1 MKSAA
6 AVGRCCG
13 SLLKHFFRKSCNSGE
28 ANSGRGG
35 ISSSTI
41 RNMALMATRSWYGGC
56 PLMSSQ
62 IVAAS
67 DQMSLAVVDPA
78 IEMTS
83 GATARYMRVSSGAMS
98 SEIAVNSLQ
107 FGVPLISFTAA
118 ARPLV
123 VLMAWICRDTPKSES
138 LMFPFFV
145 ESTLAAAQEDVSKG
159 KTSCSE
165 AKPVSLTLQVA
176 MHNTLC
182 V

>member
-6 AVGRCCG
+6 AVGRCRG
-13 SLLKHFFRKSCNSGE
+13 SLLKHDLRNACNSGE
-28 ANSGRGG
+28 ADSGRGG
-35 ISSSTI
+35 ISPSTI
-41 RNMALMATRSWYGGC
+41 RNMALMTTKSWYGGC

-67 DQMSLAVVDPA
+67 DHMSLAGVGPSS
-78 IEMTS
+78 IMTS
-83 GATARYMRVSSGAMS
+83 GATACFVRVSDSAM
-98 SEIAVNSLQ
+98 AKANVANSLQ
-107 FGVPLISFTAA
+107 FGVPLISLAAA

-138 LMFPFFV
+138 LMLPFFV
-145 ESTLAAAQEDVSKG
+145 ESTLAAAQEDVSSG
-159 KTSCSE
+159 KTNCSE

-176 MHNTLC
+176 MNHTLC